1 MSKLQQAGPIAR
13 MARSWAMALLL
24 LVLPDG
30 AVAKEGFV
38 HPGAM
43 NSADR
48 LDDVK
53 AQIALGREPWSS
65 SLLEVSIL
73 AVSDLSA
80 ISHINS
86 RDDKEADAS
95 KRNSNSV
102 YAHALVWRLTGS
114 ERHGR
119 EALRLLNGW
128 ASFSGFTGGTDQDKL
143 LAGWFG
149 SLLGEAAEIM
159 RDHPDWSD
167 EQKAALQAMFRRSF
181 YPHLV
186 RASPWNGNVDLTQV
200 NALLAIAVFN
210 EDRVAFDLGVQRLER
225 RSEAYFY
232 LQSDGKP
239 RPIEGDGGDSE
250 AFWSHPVR
258 WVDGLTQESCR
269 DNGHHAQYALAS
281 ALHSAEI
288 AWNQGVDVYARQAG
302 RYVAAMEL
310 LSQQLLSGD
319 MQGVCRNSAA
329 TPNIFD
335 TFEVGFYHYHRRM
348 GLPLPNSHRLIVERV
363 RPHGISDWNIFHE
376 TLTHAAPES
385 AATAAAATHLSLA
398 RCMELYSL
406 SASPAHSALDP
417 GAAAGQC

>member
-1 MSKLQQAGPIAR
+1 MSKLQQTYPAGKKVG
-13 MARSWAMALLL
+13 SWVLAL
-24 LVLPDG
+24 LVLVGSVG
-30 AVAKEGFV
+30 ARAEGGFK

-53 AQIALGREPWSS
+53 TQIAFGREPWSS
-65 SLLEVSIL
+65 SLGDVTTL
-73 AVSDLSA
+73 AVFDLSP
-80 ISHINS
+80 ISNVNS
-86 RDDKEADAS
+86 RSDKEADAS

-128 ASFSGFTGGTDQDKL
+128 AGFSGFTGGTDQDKL
-143 LAGWFG
+143 LAGWLG

-159 RDHPDWSD
+159 RDHPDWSAD
-167 EQKAALQAMFRRSF
+167 QRSALQVMFRRSF
-181 YPHLV
+181 YPHLT
-186 RASPWNGNVDLTQV
+186 RASPWNGNVDLTQI

-210 EDRVAFDLGVQRLER
+210 DDRATFDLGVQRLER

-232 LQSDGKP
+232 LKSDGKP
-239 RPIEGDGGDSE
+239 PPVDGDGGNSE
-250 AFWSHPVR
+250 AFWSHPQR

-269 DNGHHAQYALAS
+269 DNGHHTQYALAS

-288 AWNQGVDVYARQAG
+288 AWNQGVDVYARQAE

-310 LSQQLLSGD
+310 LAQQLLSGD
-319 MQGVCRNSAA
+319 MQGICRNSAA
-329 TPNIFD
+329 TQNVFD
-335 TFEVGFYHYHRRM
+335 TFEVGFHHYHRRM

-376 TLTHAAPES
+376 TLTHAANES
-385 AATAAAATHLSLA
+385 
-398 RCMELYSL
+398 
-406 SASPAHSALDP
+406 
-417 GAAAGQC
+417 GQ